1 MSDVFIAS
9 DEAILAE
16 LKERESCPW
25 YTYYPDEGPLRREL
39 YPKHLAFFAAGAE
52 WRQRLF
58 LAGNR
63 VGKSKVAAY
72 ELVCHMTGKYP
83 AWWKGRRFPEPI
95 EAWAAGDTGNTTRDI
110 IQTALLGPVQTVDSR
125 NWCGMVPRKL
135 VYDITRKQGIPSAV
149 HSIFVR
155 HVSGGVSSLDLKS
168 YDQKREAFQGTEKQV
183 VWADEEP
190 PADIYGEMLMRTM
203 TSDGLLM
210 VTMTPLMGLT
220 PFLAEWLE
228 RSVLEVLGPD
238 GTSELTGA
246 KSAVFGQRV

>member
-1 MSDVFIAS
+1 MSDVFIPS
-9 DEAILAE
+9 DAAILAE
-16 LKERESCPW
+16 LKERETCPW
-25 YTYYPDEGPLRREL
+25 YTYYPDTGPLRREL
-39 YPKHLAFFAAGAE
+39 YPKHLAFFAAGRE

-63 VGKSKVAAY
+63 VGKSRVAAY
-72 ELVCHMTGKYP
+72 ELTCHMTGKYP
-83 AWWKGRRFPEPI
+83 SWWQGRRFEKAV
-95 EAWAAGDTGNTTRDI
+95 ECWAAGDTGNTTRDI
-110 IQTALLGPVQTVDSR
+110 IQTALLGPVQTVDSKQ
-125 NWCGMVPRKL
+125 WAGMLPRKL
-135 VYDITRKQGIPSAV
+135 VYDVTRKQGIPSAI

-155 HVSGGVSSLDLKS
+155 HVSGGISSLDLKS

-203 TSDGLLM
+203 TCNGLLM

-246 KSAVFGQRV
+246 KSAVFGQRG